1 EAAPAGEAFGGR
13 GGGGFGGG
21 GGAAASRTLAEM
33 KPRVVMS
40 WPASP
45 RDMLLS
51 GVLQGGENLSNR
63 PNIVDSPIG
72 AGHVVMFTIR
82 PFWRWQTQGTFI
94 MGFNTIMNWNDL
106 SAGRK

>member
-1 EAAPAGEAFGGR
+1 
-13 GGGGFGGG
+13 
-21 GGAAASRTLAEM
+21 
-33 KPRVVMS
+33 VMS

-63 PNIVDSPIG
+63 PNVIDSPVG
-72 AGHVVMFTIR
+72 KGHLVMFTIR

-106 SAGRK
+106 GAGAQP